1 MASVLNKAQV
11 KKELLALSQRHR
23 RGMFTRVSSK
33 VVRYLENY
41 LREEMYRIVNS
52 HRSVGKT
59 IDP

>member
-1 MASVLNKAQV
+1 MASLLNKAQV

-33 VVRYLENY
+33 VIQDLENG
-41 LREEMYRIVNS
+41 LREEMYRIVKS